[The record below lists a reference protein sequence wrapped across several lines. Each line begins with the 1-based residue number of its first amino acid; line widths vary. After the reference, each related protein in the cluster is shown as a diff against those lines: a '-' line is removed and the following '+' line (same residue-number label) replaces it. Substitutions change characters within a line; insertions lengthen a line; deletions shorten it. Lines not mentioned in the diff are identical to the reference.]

1 GLSGSP
7 PRRSACPLIPV
18 ICGWS
23 RRSITVR
30 PGAGRGSGCSSPPS
44 MTAAVTASRVTPSRT
59 SARAWTGSR
68 PAPSPIPRTG
78 TPAPGGPLSCE
89 ASRSA
94 WTAGPSITE
103 GQREEQGNHAVW
115 LATPGE
121 EPHPCELR
129 RTSRT
134 TPALSVPLKARH
146 ARTSRPEPR
155 TAQRIGYN
163 VAHEYPAFDPLRR
176 PAIGAPAAPRR
187 RRHRL
192 QRLIARAAADR
203 RGPADGRPPGRDL

>member
-1 GLSGSP
+1 MNAITERRIGGCRHELP
-7 PRRSACPLIPV
+7 DRALVWNQAHLRRIPREYEIHHNQHRPHRSLHGAADTAA
-18 ICGWS
+18 
-23 RRSITVR
+23 R
-30 PGAGRGSGCSSPPS
+30 AGRSRSVPRPKTDARQCPDQRISPGR
-44 MTAAVTASRVTPSRT
+44 MTWTRF
-59 SARAWTGSR
+59 SA
-68 PAPSPIPRTG
+68 RTG
-78 TPAPGGPLSCE
+78 TPAPGWPFSGK

-155 TAQRIGYN
+155 TA
-163 VAHEYPAFDPLRR
+163 
-176 PAIGAPAAPRR
+176 
-187 RRHRL
+187 
-192 QRLIARAAADR
+192 
-203 RGPADGRPPGRDL
+203 